1 MKDSFKRQSD
11 KVQNPSVVLGWR
23 PSWPRGGPLV
33 NTNTNNK
40 QDENCIYKCGCWSE
54 DKLARRR
61 AVGKYKYKYN
71 TNKMKVVFTSVVA
84 GWRTSLPEGGSLKY
98 EYNNKK

>member
-1 MKDSFKRQSD
+1 MERQAN
-11 KVQNPSVVLGWR
+11 KVQNPSVVVGWR

-61 AVGKYKYKYN
+61 IAIKYKYN
-71 TNKMKVVFTSVVA
+71 INKIKMVFAKSNCDRWSEAKPAKGRRSA
-84 GWRTSLPEGGSLKY
+84 G
-98 EYNNKK
+98 